1 VPRHDERQCSLTLVI
16 AASLTYHLGNGWFGG
31 FTPLIATAIV
41 TRTGNSFAGLWY
53 PIAVA
58 TMTLIVGSI
67 FLKETRGTRI
77 WDEVGGA
84 P

>member
-1 VPRHDERQCSLTLVI
+1 MRPLGAIVFGRVGD
-16 AASLTYHLGNGWFGG
+16 HLGNGWFGG

-58 TMTLIVGSI
+58 TMTLIVGSV